1 MQKSNSYNIR
11 SPNFRRARVE
21 FLNGSIEESPTR
33 TNSVA
38 LLDEDQQRGA
48 IVQCLVKRLA
58 SFQGYVPIENVANL
72 QVTKYVQGQHY
83 GLHLDSFG
91 NWSEYNPDRWSRA
104 TTGYGILEA
113 DCRKCGTQFPR
124 IQTPSSPS
132 WHDRDDYGRCRI
144 LDCEEAVLTVNAIP
158 GSLLFWRSVD
168 DKGLP
173 EVRTLHAGLRL
184 SNGTKARVNM

>member
-1 MQKSNSYNIR
+1 M
-11 SPNFRRARVE
+11 RRARVE
-21 FLNGSIEESPTR
+21 FLNGSIEESPIR
-33 TNSVA
+33 TSSIAV
-38 LLDEDQQRGA
+38 LDEVQQRDF

-58 SFQGYVPIENVANL
+58 NFQGYVPIENVANL

-91 NWSEYNPDRWSRA
+91 NWSEYNLDRWSRA

-113 DCRKCGTQFPR
+113 DCRKCGTQFPKLR
-124 IQTPSSPS
+124 TKWSPL
-132 WHDRDDYGRCRI
+132 WHNRDDHGWCRI
-144 LDCEEAVLTVNAIP
+144 LDCEEEVLTVNAIP

-173 EVRTLHAGLRL
+173 EVRTLHAGLKL
-184 SNGTKARVNM
+184 PNGTKAGVNVWTKITPSESMIH